1 MNAEIIV
8 AEWAKNQRETL
19 RIRLDT
25 YQGRAIIDCRCWYD
39 DRGTL
44 KPGRAGLTIST
55 RHLPQFAEA
64 LAKAAEIAAVSGLH
78 LGNASQN
85 E

>member
-1 MNAEIIV
+1 MTAEIII

-39 DRGTL
+39 DGGTL

-55 RHLPQFAEA
+55 RHLPQFAAA
-64 LAKAAEIAAVSGLH
+64 LGKAAEIATASDLIA
-78 LGNASQN
+78 GNDSQN